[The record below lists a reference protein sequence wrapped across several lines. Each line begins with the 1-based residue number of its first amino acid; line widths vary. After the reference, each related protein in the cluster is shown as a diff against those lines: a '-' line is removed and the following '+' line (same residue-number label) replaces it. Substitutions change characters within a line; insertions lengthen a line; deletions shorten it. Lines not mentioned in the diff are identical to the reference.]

1 MKNAKNIFLIPFFL
15 FLIFI
20 GITNTQA
27 ASAKINLN
35 GSGTIE
41 NNKTFTIDIYAN
53 NINGSL
59 MNVGGKI
66 ASSNSSCVSLV
77 SLQAVAGVANGSM
90 FAYSNAAGVSGNV
103 KIGTATF
110 KTANE
115 PCQATITFSELKVAF
130 TDGTKLTPGAVSK
143 SIKVVKYSTNNNLKS
158 LSVSAGS
165 LSPNF
170 SSGTTNYSVSV
181 GEDVSS
187 ININAEAED
196 GTAKVSGT
204 GNKSLKYGSN
214 KFNISVKAENG
225 STKTYT
231 IDVNREDN
239 RSSDA
244 NLKSLKV
251 NNGTLSPSFSSGTT
265 SYTIEVPYSVSK
277 LNINAEAA
285 DSTSKVNINNPDLVA
300 EGTTT
305 VTIRVVAQN
314 GASKTY
320 TIKVKRGKDPNKKL
334 SNDNNLVSL
343 KPSIGMISPAF
354 ASEKTNYFIYLPYEV
369 DSINFDYEVS
379 DKEYATVEKKGEEK
393 LKPDSANKIVFAVK
407 AEDESIKNYTVTV
420 YRAKNPE
427 DLDVSLNIDAP
438 STLRLKSLTLENGKL
453 TSSFD
458 SEKMTYTYS
467 KKDGFSYK
475 YELADESA
483 YATTYETEGSICIVL
498 ESENGEMEVFGFNEN
513 QKDRLNLIII
523 IIILT
528 ILCLYLLI
536 DKFVLSKSK
545 ISKSLKKEETKEKEK
560 ESSKEKTKN
569 KKLKK

>member
-15 FLIFI
+15 FFLFI
-20 GITNTQA
+20 GINNTQA
-27 ASAKINLN
+27 AGAKINLN

-59 MNVGGKI
+59 MSVGGKI
-66 ASSNSSCVSLV
+66 TSNNSSCVNLV
-77 SLQAVAGVANGSM
+77 SLKTVSGVANGAM
-90 FAYSNAAGVSGNV
+90 FAYSNAEGVSGNV

-110 KTANE
+110 KAANE
-115 PCQATITFSELKVAF
+115 PCQATITFGELKIAF
-130 TDGTKLTPGAVSK
+130 TDGTKLTPGATSK
-143 SIKVVKYSTNNNLKS
+143 SIKVVKYSTNNNLKN
-158 LSVSAGS
+158 LSVSSGS
-165 LSPNF
+165 LSPSF
-170 SSGTTNYSVSV
+170 SSGTTSYSVSV

-204 GNKSLKYGSN
+204 GNKSLNYGSN
-214 KFNISVKAENG
+214 KFTISVKAENG

-231 IDVNREDN
+231 INVNREDN
-239 RSSDA
+239 RSKDA

-265 SYTIEVPYSVSK
+265 SYTIEVPYSVNK
-277 LNINAEAA
+277 LSINAEAA
-285 DSTSKVNINNPDLVA
+285 DSSSKVNINNPELVA

-343 KPSIGMISPAF
+343 KPSIGMLSPVF
-354 ASEKTNYFIYLPYEV
+354 NSDKTNYFIYLPYEV
-369 DSINFDYEVS
+369 DSISFDYEVS
-379 DKEYATVEKKGEEK
+379 DKEYATIEKKGEEK

-407 AEDESIKNYTVTV
+407 AEDESVKNYTVTV

-427 DLDVSLNIDAP
+427 ELDASLSIDAP
-438 STLRLKSLTLENGKL
+438 STLRLKSLTLDNGKL

-458 SEKMTYTYS
+458 SEKMTYTYT

-475 YELADESA
+475 YELVDESA
-483 YATTYETEGSICIVL
+483 YVTTYENEGSIYIVL
-498 ESENGEMEVFGFNEN
+498 ESEAGDMVVYCLHEEH
-513 QKDRLNLIII
+513 KDNSKLFLIII
-523 IIILT
+523 IIILL
-528 ILCLYLLI
+528 IACIYLLI
-536 DKFVLSKSK
+536 DKFVLSKNK
-545 ISKSLKKEETKEKEK
+545 NIK
-560 ESSKEKTKN
+560 KEKTKEIEKESLKEKPKSKS
-569 KKLKK
+569 KKK